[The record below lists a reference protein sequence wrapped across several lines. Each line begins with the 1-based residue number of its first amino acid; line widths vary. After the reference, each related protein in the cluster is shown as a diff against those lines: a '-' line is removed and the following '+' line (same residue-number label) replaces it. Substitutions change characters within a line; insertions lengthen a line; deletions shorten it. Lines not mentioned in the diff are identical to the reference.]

1 MGYGKTYRGL
11 DDGRKRV
18 DAIRD
23 VGALLDWIKTQPDL
37 DSSRVAVY
45 GGSYGGFMALA
56 SAVYFSDRLACSIDF
71 YGISDFS
78 NMIRETREGMR
89 EWARTE
95 FGDERDPEM
104 KNYLASI
111 SPLNHQD
118 QIRVPLFIFQ
128 GANDTRVP
136 VGESRRM
143 VARLRA
149 RGQPVW
155 YIEASDQG
163 HTMPSPVNSFYVM
176 PAGLSFLE
184 TYLLGTRR
192 KP

>member
-1 MGYGKTYRGL
+1 
-11 DDGRKRV
+11 
-18 DAIRD
+18 
-23 VGALLDWIKTQPDL
+23 
-37 DSSRVAVY
+37 
-45 GGSYGGFMALA
+45 
-56 SAVYFSDRLACSIDF
+56 
-71 YGISDFS
+71 
-78 NMIRETREGMR
+78 MIRETREGMR
-89 EWARTE
+89 DWARSE

-104 KNYLASI
+104 KSYLTSI

-118 QIRVPLFIFQ
+118 QIKVPLFIFQ
-128 GANDTRVP
+128 GTNDPRVP

-163 HTMPSPVNSFYVM
+163 HAMPNPVNSFYVM
-176 PAGLSFLE
+176 PAGLSFLD
-184 TYLLGTRR
+184 TYLLGTSR